1 MSTTSPQA
9 AGANPQ
15 AGSRAAHRR
24 PWQTLSNWFSVLLFT
39 ALFVVFIVQITAR
52 FAFDRPLAWTDELA
66 VVLYIWVVLSGAVM
80 CCKQAEHIAFD
91 LLYGLVPKPVQRVM
105 RIASSL
111 LVGGLFAWAIPETW
125 SYIDFMQR
133 DNTPVLQFSFRI
145 VFLPFLVFMMFVVS
159 RQLLALWRLL
169 STRWETE
176 L

>member
-15 AGSRAAHRR
+15 AESREVHHR
-24 PWQTLSNWFSVLLFT
+24 PWQTLSNWLSVLLFT

-66 VVLYIWVVLSGAVM
+66 VVLYIWVVLLGAVM
-80 CCKQAEHIAFD
+80 CCKQAEHISFD
-91 LLYGLVPKPVQRVM
+91 LLYGLMPKPVQRVM
-105 RIASSL
+105 RIAASL
-111 LVGGLFAWAIPETW
+111 LLGGLFAWAIPATW

-133 DNTPVLQFSFRI
+133 DNTPVLQFSFRF
-145 VFLPFLVFMMFVVS
+145 VFLPFLVFMVFVLS